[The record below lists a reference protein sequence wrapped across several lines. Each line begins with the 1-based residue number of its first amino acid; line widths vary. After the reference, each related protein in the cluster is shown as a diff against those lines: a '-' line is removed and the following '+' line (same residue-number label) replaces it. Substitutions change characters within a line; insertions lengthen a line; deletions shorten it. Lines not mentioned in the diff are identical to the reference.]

1 MRRTRP
7 TGTPERIQAAALELF
22 AAHGVQQTSL
32 RAIAERIG
40 ITKPALYYHFGSRA
54 ELLRSLVQPMIDDV
68 EALLAEDET
77 REDGDVR
84 ALLARYFDV
93 TVLHRAVTTVVLRD
107 SATVAELD
115 LAPRVVAWRRRLTV
129 LLAGPDAPLA
139 SQARAMVA
147 LGGIGDC
154 IAMFTDRPVAELR
167 PAVLDAACAALGIS
181 VQPVDPARVVPPDH
195 VDHPPGVVR

>member
-1 MRRTRP
+1 MRGTRR

-54 ELLRSLVQPMIDDV
+54 ELLGSLVQPLVDDV
-68 EALLAEDET
+68 EALLAEDEA
-77 REDGDVR
+77 RDDGDVR

-93 TVLHRAVTTVVLRD
+93 TVTHRAVSTVVFRD
-107 SATVAELD
+107 AATVAELD
-115 LAPRVVAWRRRLTV
+115 LAPRMRAWRRRLTA

-139 SQARAMVA
+139 DEVKATVA
-147 LGGIGDC
+147 IGGMGDC
-154 IAMFTDRPVAELR
+154 IAMFADRPVAQLR
-167 PAVLDAACAALGIS
+167 PAVLDAACAALGLDHER
-181 VQPVDPARVVPPDH
+181 QPSR
-195 VDHPPGVVR
+195 

>member
-1 MRRTRP
+1 VPSTRP

-32 RAIAERIG
+32 RAIAEHIG

-68 EALLAEDET
+68 ELLLAEDES
-77 REDGDVR
+77 RGVGDAR

-93 TVLHRAVTTVVLRD
+93 TVMHRAVTVVVFRD
-107 SATVAELD
+107 AATVAELD
-115 LAPRVVAWRRRLTV
+115 LAPRTQAWRRRLTA

-139 SQARAMVA
+139 DQARATVA
-147 LGGIGDC
+147 IGGMGDC
-154 IAMFTDRPVAELR
+154 IAMFADRPVAELR
-167 PAVLDAACAALGIS
+167 TAVLDAACDALGLQS
-181 VQPVDPARVVPPDH
+181 SR
-195 VDHPPGVVR
+195 